1 MVTLNLRDDCNGR
14 VATNFKRGMTDKRFL
29 ELEITAWLTSR
40 ERKKQLEGEAYYDGY
55 QDVTHR
61 ERLALDEDGKPIVL
75 KNLPNNRLVNNLYS
89 KMVDQKTNY
98 SFGRPL
104 SFDTENKEYAKALG
118 ALFGARFLRTMHNVG
133 EGAWIGGKSWL
144 YPYYENG
151 ELAFRR
157 FPADEVLPFWADA
170 DHTVLDAA
178 VHVYVVQ
185 EYDEAEHAK
194 DVVKVEVMHG
204 GGVDCFIRTDDGV
217 LEPDSFAY
225 SGPYIITQQDD
236 ETGKVEGYNWE
247 RIPLVC
253 FKSSHHEI
261 PLLSK
266 VKCLQDAYNNI
277 LSNFANQMEE
287 DIHTTILVIKNYDGE
302 DLGTFRRNLATYGA
316 IKVRSYEGAEGGVDT
331 LEISV
336 NAENYKTLLA
346 LLKDAIIENAR
357 GYDAK
362 DDRMSGD
369 PNQMNIQS
377 MYSDIDLDA
386 NGIEMEFQASMEEL
400 LWFINKHLANT
411 GGRSFEGEDVTVIFD
426 RDVLIN
432 ETEAI
437 NNCKNSVGILSDET
451 IVKMHPWVTDPE
463 QELQRIKNEKEEA
476 MQADPYQAAFLANRN
491 QPPVNNEGGGDGK
504 TD

>member
-1 MVTLNLRDDCNGR
+1 MKYIASCSFGKDSLAMVLMLIERGLPLDEVVFYDTGMEFQAIYDLRDDMLPIFQQHGIKYTTLYPDNPFLYDMLERPVKGR
-14 VATNFKRGMTDKRFL
+14 ERRGYGWCGGLCRWGTTCKLRTIDQYAERQGAKVYVGIAADETPRLQKERKPYKLFPLAEFGMTEADCLQYCYSAGYF
-29 ELEITAWLTSR
+29 W
-40 ERKKQLEGEAYYDGY
+40 LEGSIRLYDI
-55 QDVTHR
+55 
-61 ERLALDEDGKPIVL
+61 LDRVSCWCCCN
-75 KNLPNNRLVNNLYS
+75 KNL
-89 KMVDQKTNY
+89 
-98 SFGRPL
+98 
-104 SFDTENKEYAKALG
+104 KE
-118 ALFGARFLRTMHNVG
+118 LRN
-133 EGAWIGGKSWL
+133 IRQ
-144 YPYYENG
+144 Y
-151 ELAFRR
+151 
-157 FPADEVLPFWADA
+157 LP
-170 DHTVLDAA
+170 
-178 VHVYVVQ
+178 
-185 EYDEAEHAK
+185 E
-194 DVVKVEVMHG
+194 
-204 GGVDCFIRTDDGV
+204 
-217 LEPDSFAY
+217 Y
-225 SGPYIITQQDD
+225 SGPYIITRQDN

-463 QELQRIKNEKEEA
+463 QELQRIKDEKEEA